1 MRDLDLDKFGS
12 EKGITLENIGFNG
25 KIIGK
30 YGENELLVYRRI
42 SIPVIPKFPWC
53 LLAYQCLSLFI
64 ITFLELKIAKT

>member
-42 SIPVIPKFPWC
+42 SISVIPN
-53 LLAYQCLSLFI
+53 QCLSLFI